1 MEKKTLVELRH
12 IYKEFPGVK
21 VLQDISISFYPGK
34 VHVLLGEN
42 GTGKFTIIKIISGVY
57 QADKG
62 EVFVKGEKVKFTNI
76 KQSQQSGISVIHQE
90 LSVIEDLMV
99 YENIFLGREVKKNGK
114 ILNKAQMIE
123 ETQKLMNTIGIHINP
138 KSYIKGFK

>member
-1 MEKKTLVELRH
+1 MEKKPLVELRH

-42 GTGKFTIIKIISGVY
+42 GAGKSTIIKIISGVY

-76 KQSQQSGISVIHQE
+76 TKCFSIRT
-90 LSVIEDLMV
+90 M
-99 YENIFLGREVKKNGK
+99 KW
-114 ILNKAQMIE
+114 
-123 ETQKLMNTIGIHINP
+123 
-138 KSYIKGFK
+138 